1 MKGAALKLSAVQAG
15 GKAALARA
23 LAALEARPH
32 DADVIDLL
40 DAAWGEPRGRVIG
53 LTGPPGV
60 GKSTLTAALIKAGR
74 ESGRTVGV
82 IAIDPSSRISG
93 GALLG
98 DRIRLNTDP
107 EDQGLFVRSMA
118 ARERLGGLADLT
130 FPAMVLMR
138 ATHDMV
144 LIETVGV
151 GQSETEVA
159 EAADTVVFC
168 VQPGSGDSLQFMK
181 AGIMEI
187 PHILAV
193 TKADMGAVA
202 RRARADLKGALS
214 LVAEDAGTGAWQVPV
229 LLLSA
234 ATGTG
239 IPDLVG
245 AIDDHGRHLAGS
257 GELQSSRAR
266 QGRSWLD
273 AAIMARFGSE
283 GLRAAGAMETAEMS
297 PFAAYRHLSER
308 IRVVAS

>member
-1 MKGAALKLSAVQAG
+1 MTGAALDLSAIRAG

-23 LAALEARPH
+23 LALLEARPH
-32 DADVIDLL
+32 DPAVMDLL
-40 DAAWGEPRGRVIG
+40 DAAWNAPLGRVIG

-60 GKSTLTAALIKAGR
+60 GKSTLTAALIRAWR
-74 ESGRTVGV
+74 AEGRTVAV
-82 IAIDPSSRISG
+82 IAIDPSSRVSG

-107 EDQGLFVRSMA
+107 EDNGLFVRSMA

-130 FPAMVLMR
+130 FPAMVLLR
-138 ATHDMV
+138 ATHHMV

-187 PHILAV
+187 PHVLAV
-193 TKADMGAVA
+193 TKADMGPVA

-214 LVAEDAGTGAWQVPV
+214 LAETDDSWKVPV

-234 ATGTG
+234 ATGAG
-239 IPDLVG
+239 IPDLVA
-245 AIDDHGRHLAGS
+245 AIDNHGDHLAQG
-257 GELQSSRAR
+257 GALNEAR
-266 QGRSWLD
+266 TGQGNAWLE
-273 AAIMARFGSE
+273 AAIRARFGSE
-283 GLRAAGAMETAEMS
+283 GLAAARAIHMGDMS
-297 PFAAYRHLSER
+297 PFASYGMLARR
-308 IRVVAS
+308 IRVIAS

>member
-1 MKGAALKLSAVQAG
+1 MQGAALELSAIHAG

-32 DADVIDLL
+32 DPAVMNLL
-40 DAAWGEPRGRVIG
+40 DAAWSAPRGRVIG

-60 GKSTLTAALIKAGR
+60 GKSTLTAALIRSWRA
-74 ESGRTVGV
+74 SGRSVAV

-118 ARERLGGLADLT
+118 ARDRLGGLADLT
-130 FPAMVLMR
+130 FPAMILMR

-159 EAADTVVFC
+159 EAADSIVFC

-193 TKADMGAVA
+193 TKADMGPVA

-214 LVAEDAGTGAWQVPV
+214 LVEPDISWKVPV

-234 ATGTG
+234 ATGAG
-239 IPDLVG
+239 IPELVA
-245 AIDDHGRHLAGS
+245 AIDAHGDHLVEGGRSQAAR
-257 GELQSSRAR
+257 ER
-266 QGRSWLD
+266 QGRCWLD
-273 AAIMARFGSE
+273 AAIAARFGSE
-283 GLRAAGAMETAEMS
+283 GLGAAGGIGIDEMS
-297 PFAAYRHLSER
+297 PFAAYRHLAER
-308 IRVVAS
+308 IRVVVTP